1 MPPCREKGGCP
12 YHFHCRAMC
21 LLSPLIPNPTW
32 LPVPPSPRMSI
43 GLVGLSSTIV
53 MLAYRDCC
61 SKGKQCHRERTTCGA
76 PWCLGVGNE
85 RCRVYRMIPCSMQ
98 VLHLV
103 HAVDVPV
110 SLLMWDGVSPVV
122 LVSLCLRCST
132 CCAIVPPMQCWA
144 LDYLLVLCCL
154 SSIWVGVSC
163 STMDEGYHWAYE

>member
-85 RCRVYRMIPCSMQ
+85 RCRVYRMIPLWHASAPSRPCSGCACLSIDVGWCVPCCAGVVVSSMQ
-98 VLHLV
+98 HLLC
-103 HAVDVPV
+103 HCASNAMLGTGLSPCALLPV
-110 SLLMWDGVSPVV
+110 QYLGGCLLQHYG
-122 LVSLCLRCST
+122 
-132 CCAIVPPMQCWA
+132 
-144 LDYLLVLCCL
+144 
-154 SSIWVGVSC
+154 
-163 STMDEGYHWAYE
+163 